1 MNTPVVFPVG
11 GTRACACAGEFL
23 KKARWEVTDHLSPD
37 ITHLLLDV
45 PSFRFPRVLRS
56 GEVISDLLDRLPGD
70 ITVIGGNL
78 EDESLLGY
86 RKMDLLKD
94 PGYLAENAA
103 VTAHCALL
111 VAGKRL
117 GTVLPDTPALVIGW
131 GRIGKCL
138 AKLLHA
144 LGTPVTVA
152 ARKESDRAMLRA
164 LGYDAVSPEAL
175 PPLLGTFRL
184 IFNTAPAPVMT
195 EASAALAKHAL
206 KIDLASQT
214 GIPGED
220 VIPARGLPGIYAPES
235 SGKRIAQSVLRLWK
249 DGT

>member
-1 MNTPVVFPVG
+1 MHTPVVFPVG
-11 GTRACACAGEFL
+11 GTRACAFAGDFL

-45 PSFRFPRVLRS
+45 PSFRIPGILRS
-56 GEVISDLLDRLPGD
+56 GEVMRELLDRLPSS

-78 EDESLLGY
+78 EDDSLSGY
-86 RKMDLLKD
+86 RKMDLMKD

-138 AKLLHA
+138 ARFLCS

-164 LGYDAVSPEAL
+164 LGYEAVSLEAL

-195 EASAALAKHAL
+195 EEAAALAKNVL
-206 KIDLASQT
+206 KIDLASQA

-235 SGKRIAQSVLRLWK
+235 SGKRIAQTVLRLWK

>member
-1 MNTPVVFPVG
+1 MNAPVVFLAG
-11 GTRACACAGEFL
+11 GTRACAYAGEFL
-23 KKARWEVTDHLSPD
+23 KKARWEVIDHLSPD

-45 PSFRFPRVLRS
+45 PSFRLPGVLRS
-56 GEVISDLLDRLPGD
+56 GEVLGELLDRLPGD

-78 EDESLLGY
+78 EDESLSGY

-94 PGYLAENAA
+94 PEYLAENAA
-103 VTAHCALL
+103 VTAHCALV

-164 LGYDAVSPEAL
+164 LGYEAVSMEAL

-184 IFNTAPAPVMT
+184 IFNTAPAPVLS
-195 EASAALAKHAL
+195 EESAALAKSAL
-206 KIDLASQT
+206 KIDLASRT
-214 GIPGED
+214 GILGED

-235 SGKRIAQSVLRLWK
+235 SGRRIARTVLRLWK

>member
-1 MNTPVVFPVG
+1 MNTPLVFPAG
-11 GTRACACAGEFL
+11 QTRACVCAGEFL
-23 KKARWEVTDHLSPD
+23 KKARWEVTDHLTPD

-45 PSFRFPRVLRS
+45 PSFRSPGILRS
-56 GEVISDLLDRLPGD
+56 GEALGSLLERLPAG

-78 EDESLLGY
+78 EDSGLAGW

-94 PGYLAENAA
+94 PEYLAGNAA

-111 VAGKRL
+111 AAGKRL
-117 GTVLPDTPALVIGW
+117 ETVYPHTPTLVIGW

-138 AKLLHA
+138 ARLLRGLNA
-144 LGTPVTVA
+144 PVTVA
-152 ARKESDRAMLRA
+152 ARKEADRAMLRA
-164 LGYDAVSPEAL
+164 LGYEAVCPEAL
-175 PPLLGTFRL
+175 PGLLPDFRL
-184 IFNTAPAPVMT
+184 IFNTAPARVMA
-195 EASAALAKHAL
+195 EEEAALAKDAL
-206 KIDLASQT
+206 KIDLASVP

-235 SGKRIAQSVLRLWK
+235 SGQLIAGAVLRLWK